1 MSRIGVFHLS
11 QSRSDCLKIRFLV
24 FSNSVV
30 HKMKEKSKDAIRQ
43 GHIKKRKLKEEHKAF
58 INDLILSNPFSQWTW
73 NKVKSK
79 LNDEFLD
86 MPQLHNS
93 TISKWMSN
101 QLNLSYKKLELRRPP
116 ASTQTS
122 YRKWLE
128 SALLQIELMRKDVEI
143 IYIDEFHVNTRLHR
157 FRGWT
162 QKGQKGY
169 ITVDLKDFS
178 MSFFWALSY
187 KRVYGLMGK
196 EDTNKS
202 EIVKY
207 YLKNLYEDLIRTDK
221 NQANRTIVI
230 WDNAPVHSSN
240 ATTEFIKSAKLRVFL
255 RSPVYSIP
263 KSSWET
269 DKLD

>member
-1 MSRIGVFHLS
+1 
-11 QSRSDCLKIRFLV
+11 
-24 FSNSVV
+24 
-30 HKMKEKSKDAIRQ
+30 MKEKSKDAIRQ

-86 MPQLHNS
+86 MPQVHNS

-178 MSFFWALSY
+178 MFFFWALSY

-240 ATTEFIKSAKLRVFL
+240 ATTEFIKSAKLRVL
-255 RSPVYSIP
+255 TIPPYTPSLNPAEKLINSI
-263 KSSWET
+263 KM
-269 DKLD
+269 KLKKLQADGK